1 MKVKLNFA
9 HPISEL
15 DMLNLIATSEMEQ
28 MVHDLVIYK
37 MNTSFVQFSKNFVL
51 PQGRS
56 QNVNESLQSV

>member
-37 MNTSFVQFSKNFVL
+37 MNTSFVQIQEKLCVTTRLFSKC
-51 PQGRS
+51 
-56 QNVNESLQSV
+56 

>member
-37 MNTSFVQFSKNFVL
+37 IPVLYKFSKNFVL